1 MFISLKRK
9 KVNLLLDNFDILI
22 NFIRNSVSIVR
33 DIIKVYYMNNI
44 KWTPFVSKSQ
54 KIKVRNL
61 FKKENT
67 YILVTQLKIYKIVLF
82 LLVLI

>member
-9 KVNLLLDNFDILI
+9 KVNPLLDNFDILI

-54 KIKVRNL
+54 
-61 FKKENT
+61 
-67 YILVTQLKIYKIVLF
+67 
-82 LLVLI
+82 